1 MAEKLL
7 NVDEAAAFLGLSVK
21 EVKELVDE
29 GKIAAF
35 HLDGKYLRFRREDL
49 TYFQSSSPRSQREEP
64 VELYTF
70 RDGLHDFFYF
80 NDFYLLSILVVFVIL
95 FWLLKG

>member
-7 NVDEAAAFLGLSVK
+7 NVEEAASFLRLSVK

-49 TYFQSSSPRSQREEP
+49 AYFQSSSPRSQREEP
-64 VELYTF
+64 LEVYTF
-70 RDGLHDFFYF
+70 RDGFHDFFYF
-80 NDFYLLSILVVFVIL
+80 NDFYLLSLLVVFAIL
-95 FWLLKG
+95 WWLLRG